1 MTHCR
6 VAAARYTA
14 PAPKQTHQVVLG
26 AVKERRGRASDG
38 AATGHLKTLT
48 NQHELSGAEYEII
61 LLY

>member
-48 NQHELSGAEYEII
+48 NQH
-61 LLY
+61 